1 MVSAWM
7 PVTWE
12 DERVGVIIVFVSTSV
27 FVCVFDELQP
37 FFSLFFYCTCSTS
50 SWDLAKLKNLT
61 LLFGGGY
68 PTLTGRER
76 IKKLAVCCSI
86 QGLFIMYLLPL
97 FKSLMQEVRSHM
109 TERER
114 EGERERERERE
125 RTGVRG
131 AAYVCVVWRNED
143 PCAVMFKQRLPW
155 KPHTLLVAL
164 SKPWDE
170 APQLP
175 LALMHAHA
183 YARTR
188 ALNPRICKGISTFDW
203 GSLCTNGT
211 SVCRGTI
218 RGGFWSLGCVT
229 EKWLSRVD
237 DNSWFNVKWCCKK
250 RRGHSIE
257 KGQVLHISEQ
267 AENLTNW

>member
-125 RTGVRG
+125 NRSERG
-131 AAYVCVVWRNED
+131 SICVCCVEEWRSLCCYVQTKVTMETTHTIS
-143 PCAVMFKQRLPW
+143 RLI
-155 KPHTLLVAL
+155 KTLGWGA
-164 SKPWDE
+164 SITPRS
-170 APQLP
+170 
-175 LALMHAHA
+175 H
-183 YARTR
+183 ARTR
-188 ALNPRICKGISTFDW
+188 
-203 GSLCTNGT
+203 
-211 SVCRGTI
+211 VCAHTC
-218 RGGFWSLGCVT
+218 S
-229 EKWLSRVD
+229 
-237 DNSWFNVKWCCKK
+237 
-250 RRGHSIE
+250 
-257 KGQVLHISEQ
+257 
-267 AENLTNW
+267 